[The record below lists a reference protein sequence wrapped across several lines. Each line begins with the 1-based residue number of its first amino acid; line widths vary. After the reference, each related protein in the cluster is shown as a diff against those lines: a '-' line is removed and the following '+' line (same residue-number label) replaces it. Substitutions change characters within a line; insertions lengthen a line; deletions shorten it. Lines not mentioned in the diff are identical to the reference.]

1 MTVLSDPAAIT
12 IGPVVCPPGERASGL
27 IEVAVGVDGAPIGIP
42 VVVVNGAQPGPRL
55 ALSAGVHGDEY
66 DPMAAVRRVL
76 AETDPATLRGTLIG
90 LPCVNTPAFDA
101 AARTSGIDHGNLNR
115 IFPGDAGGSISQR
128 IAATFVEVVIPAI
141 DALVDLHTGGVK
153 GEIMPLTVVQA
164 GFEELAYD
172 LGRAIGHEV
181 IWKGGRWGGTARI
194 ATLEAGKPAVTVE
207 VGGGVYREEVVAAHA
222 EAVRNAMRHLG
233 MLDGE
238 PAAPDTWTE
247 VAGSFGRAAAGGFL
261 ELHMEPGERKRAGE
275 PLATIVDHVGEVR
288 ERVAAP
294 ADGIVLWTRRLH
306 TVQPGD
312 ELVIFGEVLEERRHD
327 PARKD

>member
-1 MTVLSDPAAIT
+1 MTVLSDPTTFT
-12 IGPVVCPPGERASGL
+12 IGPVECPPGERASGL
-27 IEVAVGVDGAPIGIP
+27 IPVAAGVHGAPIGIP
-42 VVVVNGAQPGPRL
+42 VLVVNGEQPGPRL
-55 ALSAGVHGDEY
+55 ALSAGIHGDEY

-115 IFPGDAGGSISQR
+115 IFPGDASGSISQR
-128 IAATFVEVVIPAI
+128 IAATFVDVVIPAI
-141 DALVDLHTGGVK
+141 DALVDLHTGGAL
-153 GEIMPLTVVQA
+153 GEIMPLTIVQG

-207 VGGGVYREEVVAAHA
+207 VGGGVYREEVVDAHA
-222 EAVRNAMRHLG
+222 KAVRNAMRHLG
-233 MLDGE
+233 MRDGE
-238 PAAPDTWTE
+238 VAAPATWTE
-247 VAGSFGRAAAGGFL
+247 VAGGFARASAGGFL
-261 ELHMEPGERKRAGE
+261 ELHMQPGDRRRAGE
-275 PLATIVDHVGEVR
+275 PLATIVDHVGTVR
-288 ERVAAP
+288 ERVVAP
-294 ADGIVLWTRRLH
+294 ADGIVLWTRRVH

-312 ELVIFGEVLEERRHD
+312 ELVIFGELLD
-327 PARKD
+327 SGRKD